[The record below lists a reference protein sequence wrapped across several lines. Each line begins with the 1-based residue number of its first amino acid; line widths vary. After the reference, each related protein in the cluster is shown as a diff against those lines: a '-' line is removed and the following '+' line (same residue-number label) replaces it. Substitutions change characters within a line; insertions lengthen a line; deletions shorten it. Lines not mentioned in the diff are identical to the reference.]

1 MAEHLDEDDD
11 EPLTW
16 MDRFIW
22 YLIAGLLGTVIAA
35 IAWAATG
42 NNDLVLI
49 PAWFVW
55 MLCVWLLAK
64 VSFWDWFEQFVSLV
78 WTPFGFV
85 FGILFKLL
93 GGFFELLGGL
103 FDILGKLLG
112 GILMLAIVAFVVLGI
127 AGLLWFGIRQLF

>member
-1 MAEHLDEDDD
+1 MTEHLDEDDD
-11 EPLTW
+11 EPLTAW
-16 MDRFIW
+16 DRFVW
-22 YLIAGLLGTVIAA
+22 YSGAASLGMIIAIFAS
-35 IAWAATG
+35 AATDSG
-42 NNDLVLI
+42 LMAIL
-49 PAWFVW
+49 AWPVW

-64 VSFWDWFEQFVSLV
+64 VGFWDWFEQFVLLV

-85 FGILFKLL
+85 FGILGK
-93 GGFFELLGGL
+93 LLGGL